1 MDVPGSPRLVLQ
13 YDYASGD
20 TDPND
25 TDNSRFDTL
34 FGARRFKFGP
44 TGIYGP
50 FDRGNINSPG
60 FRIEAKP
67 SMNLVGFIGYRAAWL
82 ASRKDELTTGEIRDE
97 CGASGRFLGHQLEG
111 RLRYKL
117 FSGSFE
123 NEIGGA
129 YLFKGAF
136 LRNAPDTPSSTN
148 VIYFYMQKILKF

>member
-1 MDVPGSPRLVLQ
+1 MALL
-13 YDYASGD
+13 
-20 TDPND
+20 
-25 TDNSRFDTL
+25 
-34 FGARRFKFGP
+34 
-44 TGIYGP
+44 
-50 FDRGNINSPG
+50 
-60 FRIEAKP
+60 
-67 SMNLVGFIGYRAAWL
+67 GYRAAWL
-82 ASRKDELTTGEIRDE
+82 ASRKDELTTGGIRDE
-97 CGASGRFLGHQLEG
+97 SGASGRFLGHQLEG